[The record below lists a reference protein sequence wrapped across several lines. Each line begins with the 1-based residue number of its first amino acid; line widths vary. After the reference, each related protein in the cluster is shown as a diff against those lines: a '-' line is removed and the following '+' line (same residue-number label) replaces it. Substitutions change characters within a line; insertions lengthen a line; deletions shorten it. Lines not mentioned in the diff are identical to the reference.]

1 MFVGCYQLSHNVLC
15 LLIVA
20 SYHMMCYV
28 CWLLSAI
35 TRCAM
40 FVGCYQLSHDVLC
53 LLVVISYHMMCY
65 VCWLLS
71 AIT

>member
-1 MFVGCYQLSHNVLC
+1 MFDGCYQQSHDVLCLLVVISYHRCAMFVGCYQLSHDVLC

-35 TRCAM
+35 T
-40 FVGCYQLSHDVLC
+40 
-53 LLVVISYHMMCY
+53 
-65 VCWLLS
+65 
-71 AIT
+71 